1 MRFLRLKK
9 RRSGQIRAVDF
20 IVSLFLFLLM
30 LSQLILII
38 INVQFGIRRSTI
50 GTLTYEE
57 LDIFGRQLLLEEG
70 DTNWGYLQ
78 NLPTTFG
85 LADPSS
91 QSYLTL
97 DSAKIA
103 RLITSTS
110 FSIFHA
116 SGFEMYDYETL
127 KDTIG
132 LERGYEFQLGF
143 YTLLETEVDVSTSN
157 VAQVKVKNTYN
168 TPISNAQVYFFTIVL
183 TNGEVISEG
192 STLTDS
198 NGVTSLQ
205 LSDPTKNDPE
215 GEHIV
220 VVIVEKGPLWGMNW
234 GYPDLTSEKVI
245 IGSSSN
251 TTVWGGGIDS
261 SSLLATDI
269 VEGTPDSHFLSI
281 IYQNSTSS
289 YSNKALDLI
298 TASEG
303 NETISIPNEGL
314 VALISI
320 ASTNNEYRVGIG
332 SYPAILDRDL
342 TSGIFY
348 QVFGE
353 LIPSKRLKSM
363 LSKAYPVLVRGTLM
377 RCQLTLWSE

>member
-1 MRFLRLKK
+1 MFFSRLKK
-9 RRSGQIRAVDF
+9 RRCGQIRAVDF

-38 INVQFGIRRSTI
+38 INVQFGVRRSTI

-85 LADPSS
+85 LADPCSLS
-91 QSYLTL
+91 HLTL

-110 FSIFHA
+110 FSIFHS
-116 SGFEMYDYETL
+116 SGFEIYDYETL
-127 KDTIG
+127 KETIG

-157 VAQVKVKNTYN
+157 VAQVQVKNTYN
-168 TPISNAQVYFFTIVL
+168 TPISNAQVYFFTIDL

-245 IGSSSN
+245 IGPSSN

-261 SSLLATDI
+261 SRLLATDI
-269 VEGTPDSHFLSI
+269 VEGTPDSRFLSI

-289 YSNKALDLI
+289 YSNRTIDLI

-348 QVFGE
+348 RVFGE
-353 LIPSKRLKSM
+353 LIPSKRIKSM
-363 LSKAYPVLVRGTLM
+363 LSKAYPVIVRGTLM